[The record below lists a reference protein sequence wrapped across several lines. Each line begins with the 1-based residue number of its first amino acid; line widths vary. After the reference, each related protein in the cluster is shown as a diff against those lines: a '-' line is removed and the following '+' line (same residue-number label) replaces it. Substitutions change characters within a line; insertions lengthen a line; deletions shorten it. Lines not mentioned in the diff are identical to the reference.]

1 MSRKLKWTVRSTSK
15 RLAINISDGTYDQ
28 LKYLEW
34 QKKRKAT
41 LGHQELALDRVVD
54 VLERETVDYGIMN
67 DMSSILPS
75 DDSYKASKSVGVA
88 VDLDIQDLRER
99 LSEEK
104 GMYLPEEDAEAENDA
119 NHRVPTTGHQG
130 VPFEIGQ
137 NTRSIQAE
145 TVAGL
150 RCYRILDVSNIPVDS
165 NDASLDVPADAGD
178 ADDATVSRKEGSEAS
193 DD

>member
-104 GMYLPEEDAEAENDA
+104 GHGRIDLCLHE
-119 NHRVPTTGHQG
+119 RHQG

-137 NTRSIQAE
+137 NTCSIQAE